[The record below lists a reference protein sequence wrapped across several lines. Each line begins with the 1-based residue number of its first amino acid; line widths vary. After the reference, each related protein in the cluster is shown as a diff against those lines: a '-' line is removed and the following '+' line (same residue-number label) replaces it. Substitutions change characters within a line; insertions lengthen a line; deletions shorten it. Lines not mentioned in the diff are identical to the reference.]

1 VKLIQIQP
9 EPVIDNIWGVKTGE
23 IVFGE
28 QLPYP
33 FAVKDNGDVDG
44 QDFWRGDPAAVLG
57 FQDDEEVQRI
67 NLWWEDAKKD
77 PQSIVGKFPV
87 MRTDK
92 GKIYTYTVKI
102 ESVEVFEVPA

>member
-9 EPVIDNIWGVKTGE
+9 EPVIDNIWGLKEGR
-23 IVFGE
+23 IAFGE

-33 FAVKDNGDVDG
+33 FAVKENGDVDG
-44 QDFWRGDPAAVLG
+44 QDFWQGDPAVVVG
-57 FQDDEEVQRI
+57 FQNDEEIQRVD
-67 NLWWEDAKKD
+67 LWWHDAVKD

-92 GKIYTYTVKI
+92 GRLYTYTVKI
-102 ESVEVFEVPA
+102 ESVQVFEVSA